1 MKFMKILTKT
11 SEKQIEQR
19 LVKKVREAGGLA
31 LKFVSPGFAG
41 VPDRIVFMPDGRV
54 WLVECKAPGEYPRTL
69 QQKRFTMFERMGH
82 VVAIVDSYESVD
94 AFVGV
99 MKE

>member
-19 LVKKVREAGGLA
+19 LVKKVKEAGGLA

-69 QQKRFTMFERMGH
+69 QQKRFAMFERMGH